1 MKPVV
6 GIFAHPDDEVFG
18 PGGTMAKFAREGRDV
33 YLICVTDG
41 DAGINS
47 SGIDRDLG
55 EIRKEELLA
64 SAEILGFKKVFFLG
78 YKDGS
83 LNNNLY
89 HEVAEKITTIL
100 VDLQPELLITFEPRG
115 VSGHID
121 HVAVSMITSFLF
133 EKLSFVQEVWYYCI
147 TEAMRALYPSYFIYF
162 PPGYKASEIEKVVDI
177 SSVWEQKE
185 EATHKHA
192 SQKHD
197 IETLLGVFLNQPK
210 EEHFL
215 LLTRNKE

>member
-6 GIFAHPDDEVFG
+6 GIFAHPDDEIFG
-18 PGGTMAKFAREGRDV
+18 PGGTLAKFAREGRDV

-55 EIRKEELLA
+55 EIRREELLA
-64 SAEILGFKKVFFLG
+64 SAEILGIKKVFFLG
-78 YKDGS
+78 YRDGS

-89 HEVAEKITTIL
+89 HEVYEKIEAIL
-100 VDLQPELLITFEPRG
+100 LEIKPDLLLTFEPRG
-115 VSGHID
+115 ISGHID
-121 HVAVSMITSFLF
+121 HVVLSFITSFLF
-133 EKLSFVQEVWYYCI
+133 EKLSFIQSVWYYCI

-162 PPGYKASEIEKVVDI
+162 PPGYKKDEITKVVDI
-177 SSVWEQKE
+177 ASVWKQKE
-185 EATHKHA
+185 AATHKHA

-197 IETLLGVFLNQPK
+197 IETLLGVFMDQPK
-210 EEHFL
+210 EEHFF
-215 LLTRNKE
+215 TRNKE